1 MSHPTDIHQLA
12 AWLRLELE
20 PGIGPV
26 HARAL
31 IKVFGHASNVYS
43 ADMDELRALGSERL
57 ASQLAQP
64 LSKLKEMTIEQAL
77 RWSEQAENHIL
88 TPFHPCYPKRL
99 AELEDAPIVLYVRGN
114 PACLSQESLAI
125 VGARQATADGR
136 ERAHG
141 FARMLAERGYCI
153 VSGLAHG
160 IDAAAH
166 RGAMSASRE
175 AGMTAAVMG
184 TGVDIVYPLSHRSL
198 ADEILKCGGAL
209 VSAMRLGTPAL
220 PVHFPRR
227 NRIVAGLTMGVLVVE
242 AAFRSGS
249 LITAREAADIGR
261 EVFAIPGSIRSAL
274 SRGPHALIRQ
284 GAVLVET
291 PDDILEE
298 LGHQDI
304 ASRSRQTRT
313 QPDLRSA
320 CMGDSMQGQLPIDET
335 DPFAAPSSQP
345 TSPLAQTPSKT
356 PALEPDSP
364 VWHAIGYDPIT
375 EDAVLKRTRIRL
387 ADMQTQLLDLL
398 VQGWVEQDATGR
410 FCRSARDHALRT
422 SSGA

>member
-1 MSHPTDIHQLA
+1 
-12 AWLRLELE
+12 
-20 PGIGPV
+20 
-26 HARAL
+26 
-31 IKVFGHASNVYS
+31 
-43 ADMDELRALGSERL
+43 
-57 ASQLAQP
+57 
-64 LSKLKEMTIEQAL
+64 
-77 RWSEQAENHIL
+77 
-88 TPFHPCYPKRL
+88 
-99 AELEDAPIVLYVRGN
+99 
-114 PACLSQESLAI
+114 
-125 VGARQATADGR
+125 
-136 ERAHG
+136 
-141 FARMLAERGYCI
+141 
-153 VSGLAHG
+153 
-160 IDAAAH
+160 
-166 RGAMSASRE
+166 
-175 AGMTAAVMG
+175 MTAAVMG